1 MTAIVILSGAAGCG
15 CFAEVYA
22 RLRRSQGLVQLLLV
36 FEFWVWIADA
46 WPYGYLM
53 DQIFLSLRS
62 LHPLIGCHLAQCHWS
77 RSPLGS
83 PHLGIGHLPQWLDV
97 IHWAGKTLPFIDAL
111 DEFLWSGFPWYV
123 FGNRLSCYLQQTV
136 LLLVTAD
143 VQQINNCHVTYAQGT
158 AVFNASQR
166 SWWVACHGATSWRTI
181 NCGKGGGCGKL

>member
-22 RLRRSQGLVQLLLV
+22 RLRRSQGLVLLLLV
-36 FEFWVWIADA
+36 FEFWICIADA

-53 DQIFLSLRS
+53 DQIFPVDRS
-62 LHPLIGCHLAQCHWS
+62 LHTLIGCHLAECHWS

-83 PHLGIGHLPQWLDV
+83 PHLGNGTSSTV
-97 IHWAGKTLPFIDAL
+97 IVCCPLGQNNLAFYWCNWWILVIWFSL
-111 DEFLWSGFPWYV
+111 VYLWQY
-123 FGNRLSCYLQQTV
+123 TV
-136 LLLVTAD
+136 LLLITAD

-166 SWWVACHGATSWRTI
+166 SWWVACHRATSWRSI
-181 NCGKGGGCGKL
+181 NCGKGGGCGKLQM